1 MTYTEIIQN
10 LKKKIYHPVYVLMG
24 EEAYYIDLISDFIAE
39 NVLSEGERSF
49 NQTTLYGKDTD
60 IDTLLT
66 VTRRFP
72 MMSANQ
78 VVILKE
84 AQEFKNLEEKL
95 LSYVENPM
103 SSTILVICYKYK
115 TIDKR
120 KKFLKAA
127 GSRGIVFES
136 PKIYENQLITWINN
150 YCKENSFPI
159 QPQASAMLAEYL
171 GTDISKV
178 ANELD
183 KLMILLPAG
192 TTITPAII
200 EKNIGISKDFNIF
213 ELQKALGERNVQK
226 ANQIIIYFNSNLK
239 LNPLVK
245 TISSL
250 YFYFNK
256 LLKYHFLP
264 DKSSGN
270 AARALGVSPY
280 FMEDYIKA
288 AKTYP
293 PKKLVDIV
301 SLLREYDMKSKGVN
315 NVSSSEEDLQRELIY
330 KIMHC

>member
-1 MTYTEIIQN
+1 MTHTEIIQN
-10 LKKKIYHPVYVLMG
+10 LKKKIYHPVYILMG
-24 EEAYYIDLISDFIAE
+24 EEPYYIDLICDYIAE

-49 NQTTLYGKDTD
+49 NQTILYGKDTD
-60 IDTLLT
+60 ADTLLT
-66 VTRRFP
+66 VARRFP

-84 AQEFKNLEEKL
+84 AQEFKNLEDKL

-127 GSRGIVFES
+127 GTKGVVFES

-150 YCKENSFPI
+150 YCKEKNFPI

-250 YFYFNK
+250 HFYFSK

-280 FMEDYIKA
+280 FMDDYIKA
-288 AKTYP
+288 AKAYP
-293 PKKLVDIV
+293 PKKLVEIV
-301 SLLREYDMKSKGVN
+301 ALLREYDMKSKGIN
-315 NVSSSEEDLQRELIY
+315 NVSSAEDDLQRELIY

>member
-1 MTYTEIIQN
+1 MTHTEIIQN

-24 EEAYYIDLISDFIAE
+24 EEPYYIDLICDYIAE

-49 NQTTLYGKDTD
+49 NQTILYGKDTD
-60 IDTLLT
+60 ADTLLT
-66 VTRRFP
+66 VARRFP

-84 AQEFKNLEEKL
+84 AQEFKSLEDKL

-127 GSRGIVFES
+127 GAKGVVFES

-150 YCKENSFPI
+150 YCKEKSFPI

-250 YFYFNK
+250 HFYFSK

-270 AARALGVSPY
+270 AARVLGVSPY
-280 FMEDYIKA
+280 FMDDYIKA
-288 AKTYP
+288 AKAYP
-293 PKKLVDIV
+293 PKKLVEIV
-301 SLLREYDMKSKGVN
+301 ALLREYDMKSKGIN
-315 NVSSSEEDLQRELIY
+315 NVSSPEEDLQRELIY

>member
-1 MTYTEIIQN
+1 MTHTEIIQN
-10 LKKKIYHPVYVLMG
+10 LKKKIYHPVYILMG
-24 EEAYYIDLISDFIAE
+24 EEPYYIDLICDYIAE
-39 NVLSEGERSF
+39 NILSEGERSF
-49 NQTTLYGKDTD
+49 NQTILYGKDTD
-60 IDTLLT
+60 ADTLLT
-66 VTRRFP
+66 VARRFP

-84 AQEFKNLEEKL
+84 AQEFKNLEDKL

-127 GSRGIVFES
+127 GTKGVVFES

-150 YCKENSFPI
+150 YCKEKSFPI

-250 YFYFNK
+250 HFYFSK

-280 FMEDYIKA
+280 FMDDYIKA

-293 PKKLVDIV
+293 PKKLVEIV
-301 SLLREYDMKSKGVN
+301 ALLREYDMKSKGIN
-315 NVSSSEEDLQRELIY
+315 NVSSAEDDLQRELIY

>member
-1 MTYTEIIQN
+1 MTHTEIIQN
-10 LKKKIYHPVYVLMG
+10 LKKKIYHPVYILMG
-24 EEAYYIDLISDFIAE
+24 EEPYYIDLICDYIAE
-39 NVLSEGERSF
+39 NILSEGERSF
-49 NQTTLYGKDTD
+49 NQTILYGKDTD
-60 IDTLLT
+60 ADTLLT
-66 VTRRFP
+66 VARRFP

-84 AQEFKNLEEKL
+84 AQEFKNLEDKL

-103 SSTILVICYKYK
+103 NSTILVICYKYK

-127 GSRGIVFES
+127 GTKGVVFES

-150 YCKENSFPI
+150 YCKEKSFPI

-250 YFYFNK
+250 HFYFSK

-280 FMEDYIKA
+280 FMDDYIKA

-293 PKKLVDIV
+293 PKKLVEIV
-301 SLLREYDMKSKGVN
+301 ALLREYDMKSKGIN
-315 NVSSSEEDLQRELIY
+315 NVSSAEDDLQRELIY